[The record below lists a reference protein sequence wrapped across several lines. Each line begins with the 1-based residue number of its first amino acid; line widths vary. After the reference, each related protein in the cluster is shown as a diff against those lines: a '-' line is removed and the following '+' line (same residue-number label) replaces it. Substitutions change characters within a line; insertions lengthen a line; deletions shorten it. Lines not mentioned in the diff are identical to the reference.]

1 MDIPLRDRQGWQE
14 RLQQVRFEN
23 DCRQQPV
30 NFPARIH
37 LGRTASNRHNR
48 DEIVPEMLVGGAQL
62 VAFRLRGLKACFS
75 GQHFSNVD
83 MAGFGF
89 HGYNDTFDLGSS

>member
-23 DCRQQPV
+23 DCHQQPV

-75 GQHFSNVD
+75 TLWQCRTTAS
-83 MAGFGF
+83 
-89 HGYNDTFDLGSS
+89 T